1 MPIAPQWKGEL
12 AHQQQCYHI
21 REASPYI
28 YQRLAIQ
35 LQVLTQ
41 IRNGWSTENALPL
54 GGNCAECTCAV
65 SVQTASSRDRRC
77 RGLIAR
83 VLEKERVI
91 SDQPPAEFKAVR
103 RLRGST

>member
-35 LQVLTQ
+35 LQVTQ

-54 GGNCAECTCAV
+54 AGNCAECTCAV
-65 SVQTASSRDRRC
+65 SVQTASSRDRRR

-83 VLEKERVI
+83 LEKGRFI

-103 RLRGST
+103 RLRGSP